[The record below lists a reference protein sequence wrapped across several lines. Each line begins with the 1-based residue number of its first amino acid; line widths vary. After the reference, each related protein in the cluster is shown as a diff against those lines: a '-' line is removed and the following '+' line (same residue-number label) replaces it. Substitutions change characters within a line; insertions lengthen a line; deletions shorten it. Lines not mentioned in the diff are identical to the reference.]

1 MRVVFVCG
9 FAWEPKGTVS
19 ARAFPLAAELVKRGC
34 EVTLLL
40 TPYDNPGESG
50 QKRELHGV
58 RIVNVEVGKGPSLRH
73 IPFNVKRLCAAIR
86 ENSPDIVHIF
96 KPKGYA
102 GAACTWLLMSGFR
115 SVVLDCDDWEG
126 WGGWNDVKNYPWIV
140 KEFIDRQEKW
150 LMRRAP
156 VVTTASRTLEHRAVK
171 LRESQNG
178 VFYVPNCGGSADNVA
193 AQEKALSM
201 TGEQA
206 KKSFGLP
213 EAPVIFYSGHFEVR
227 NEIMFFCRTA
237 ALAAQRFGATI
248 VIVGDGPE
256 SPHMKEFFAHQEGV
270 RVHFFPRLAYDQFV
284 TLIAASDIAAFPYPD
299 GPIHQAKCSARII
312 DYMSMGK
319 AIVSTAV
326 GENNYYICNGESGIL
341 TPPGEETRFAG
352 ELERL
357 LEDSEFR
364 AHLGRKARQ
373 RVKERYFWSGEP
385 VETCLKAYQQLTDAT
400 LRAKC
405 GKI

>member
-1 MRVVFVCG
+1 VRLIKANMRVLFVCG

-19 ARAFPLAAELVKRGC
+19 ARAFPLAAELVKRGY

-40 TPYDNPGESG
+40 TPYDNPSESG
-50 QKRELHGV
+50 QKREFHGV
-58 RIVNVEVGKGPSLRH
+58 RIVNVEVGEDLGLRQ
-73 IPFNVKRLCAAIR
+73 IPFTVKRLCTAIR
-86 ENSPDIVHIF
+86 EYSADIVHIF

-102 GAACTWLLMSGFR
+102 GAACTWLFMSGFR

-140 KEFIDRQEKW
+140 KEYIDRQEKW

-171 LRESQNG
+171 MRESPNG
-178 VFYVPNCGGSADNVA
+178 VFYIPNCGGSPDNVA

-227 NEIMFFCRTA
+227 HEIMFFCRA
-237 ALAAQRFGATI
+237 ATLAARRFGATI

-256 SPHMKEFFAHQEGV
+256 RPHMKEFFARQEGV
-270 RVHFFPRLAYDQFV
+270 RVRFFPRLPYDQFV
-284 TLIAASDIAAFPYPD
+284 ALIAASDIAAFPYPD
-299 GPIHQAKCSARII
+299 GPIYQAKCSARII

-319 AIVSTAV
+319 AIVSTSV
-326 GENNYYICNGESGIL
+326 GENNEYICNGDSGIL
-341 TPPGEETRFAG
+341 TRPGEETEFAE

-357 LEDSEFR
+357 LADTEFR
-364 AHLGRKARQ
+364 VQLGRKARQ
-373 RVKERYFWSGEP
+373 RVKEKFLWSGEP
-385 VETCLKAYQQLTDAT
+385 VETCLKAYQQLTE
-400 LRAKC
+400 
-405 GKI
+405 G